1 LVLGSEPK
9 ILLTFVRANNVRTKV
24 APPDNTDFQFQF
36 GLIFRVGFVVFS
48 AFDVVAMK
56 GRGVSGDV

>member
-9 ILLTFVRANNVRTKV
+9 ILLTFVRADNVRTKV
-24 APPDNTDFQFQF
+24 SPPDNTNLPFRF
-36 GLIFRVGFVVFS
+36 GLIFCVDWAVLS

-56 GRGVSGDV
+56 GKGVSGDV